1 MKKRISQRD
10 IAKILGINVSTV
22 SRALKG
28 LSGVSPAL
36 RQKIEQLAIE
46 QRYRPNP
53 FAVSLRFDTTRTI
66 GIIVPDISFNHYATF
81 VKLVEAEA
89 KKVGLLCIVTDSG
102 DTVSGEMECIELM
115 ESMHVEGIIL
125 CLSQE
130 TTDFSHLE
138 RLKRNHIPLVL
149 FDRIADIDISSV
161 TIDDESL
168 AHQATL
174 HLIDGGAQRIAF
186 LGGPNPLKQTIDRK
200 HGYIEAL
207 HERGIPVRKELVKC
221 GYVSYN
227 AGLSDSLELLSLPE
241 PPDAIIAAHGLLATS
256 SIRAVISRGLR
267 VPEDVSI
274 VGFMSDWVSEISIP
288 RITFVKQNLRD
299 LSSKAFQLLQGQI
312 KGDDQTYHFV
322 TSARLEIRESTRKE
336 KNK

>member
-1 MKKRISQRD
+1 MRRPQRIAVTFSN
-10 IAKILGINVSTV
+10 KILHICHFCCSFASRGKLYIAIYGI
-22 SRALKG
+22 
-28 LSGVSPAL
+28 
-36 RQKIEQLAIE
+36 
-46 QRYRPNP
+46 
-53 FAVSLRFDTTRTI
+53 SLCNT
-66 GIIVPDISFNHYATF
+66 
-81 VKLVEAEA
+81 K
-89 KKVGLLCIVTDSG
+89 
-102 DTVSGEMECIELM
+102 
-115 ESMHVEGIIL
+115 
-125 CLSQE
+125 
-130 TTDFSHLE
+130 TDFSHLE

-186 LGGPNPLKQTIDRK
+186 LGGPNSLKQTIDRK

-221 GYVSYN
+221 GYISYN
-227 AGLSDSLELLSLPE
+227 AGLSDSLELLSLPK

-256 SIRAVISRGLR
+256 SIRAVLSRGLR

-274 VGFMSDWVSEISIP
+274 VGFMSDWVSEISTP

-299 LSSKAFQLLQGQI
+299 LSSKALQLLQGQI

-336 KNK
+336 KSK